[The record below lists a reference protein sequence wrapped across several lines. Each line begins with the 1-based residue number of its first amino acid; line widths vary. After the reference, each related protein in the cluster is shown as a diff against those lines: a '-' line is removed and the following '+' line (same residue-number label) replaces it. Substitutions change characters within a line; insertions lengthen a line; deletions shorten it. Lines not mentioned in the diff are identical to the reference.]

1 MNTEPD
7 VLNMPIASLSL
18 SNELIQFLS
27 SKNYKNLQQVLKQ
40 KISYLRIKEGL
51 SFSEELE
58 LFNLVQQY
66 GLEKLWREE

>member
-1 MNTEPD
+1 MNTDPE
-7 VLNMPIASLSL
+7 VLNMPIASLPL